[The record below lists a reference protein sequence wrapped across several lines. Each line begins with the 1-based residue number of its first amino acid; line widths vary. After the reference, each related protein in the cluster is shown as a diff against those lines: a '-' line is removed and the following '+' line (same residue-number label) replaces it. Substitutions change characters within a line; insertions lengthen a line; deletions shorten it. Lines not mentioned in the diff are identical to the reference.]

1 LARMLA
7 VTTGVVGQLYLAVV
21 MGILIGRFSSELRK
35 N

>member
-1 LARMLA
+1 MLA
-7 VTTGVVGQLYLAVV
+7 VSTGVVGQLYLAVV